1 MESNMTTPSDHK
13 ELMQVFMNDQFA
25 GYVGIVIEDVSPG
38 LAKVKF
44 DVQEHHLNG
53 LGCVHGGML
62 FTLADM
68 AFAVAAN
75 SHGQIAVSLNS
86 SISYIKPAKGHTIFA
101 SAKEMSK
108 SGRHAVYNIKVTD
121 DAGAVVAIFQGMA
134 YLKKES
140 GG

>member
-1 MESNMTTPSDHK
+1 MTTPSDYRDLEK
-13 ELMQVFMNDQFA
+13 VFIKDQFA
-25 GYVGIVIEDVSPG
+25 AYVGIVIEDISPG

-44 DVQEHHLNG
+44 EVKDHHLNG

-121 DAGAVVAIFQGMA
+121 DTGAVVAIFQGMA
-134 YLKKES
+134 YLKKEN